1 VAGIAGHPRIGAA
14 MKLLLL
20 TRYGRMGA
28 SSRLRT
34 FQYVPWL
41 EAAGMSCTVQAL
53 FSDEMLRARYLVG
66 GYRLT
71 AVLSAYAAR
80 LKMLLERH
88 EFDLVWIEKEA
99 LPWLPAWA
107 ERLLL
112 RGIPYVLD
120 YDDAIFHKYDI
131 HPSAVVRRLLGR
143 RIDRLMKSARLVIGG
158 NEYLSCRARDAGAP
172 WVETM
177 STVVDLERYSVPD
190 PAYGVTPRIV
200 WVGSPST
207 ARYLQDLRRPL
218 AELAS
223 RCAYTMRVIGSNVD
237 LPGVSVECVP
247 WTEATEVKA
256 IAECDIGL
264 MPLADSPWE
273 KGKCGYKLIQYMA
286 CGLPVVASPIGVNS
300 SLVQQG
306 ENGYLA
312 ASSDEWVS
320 ALWRMINDVASRRK
334 MGAAGRRRVESEH
347 CLQRTAPLLCDMLFG
362 AAGYRVGAA

>member
-1 VAGIAGHPRIGAA
+1 MNV
-14 MKLLLL
+14 LLL

-34 FQYVPWL
+34 LQYVPWL
-41 EAAGMSCTVQAL
+41 EAAGMTCTVQAL
-53 FSDEMLRARYLVG
+53 FSDEMLQAKYQAG
-66 GYRLT
+66 GYRLS
-71 AVLSAYAAR
+71 AVLSAYGAR
-80 LKMLLERH
+80 LKVLLERH

-112 RGIPYVLD
+112 RGTPYVLD
-120 YDDAIFHKYDI
+120 FDDAIFHNYDNHRSPI
-131 HPSAVVRRLLGR
+131 VRRLLGR
-143 RIDRLMKSARLVIGG
+143 RIDRLMNGARLVIGG
-158 NEYLSCRARDAGAP
+158 NEYLARRAREAGAR

-177 STVVDLERYSVPD
+177 STVVDLERYVVPD
-190 PAYGVTPRIV
+190 PACGTHPRFV

-207 ARYLQDLRRPL
+207 ARYLEDLRQPL
-218 AELAS
+218 TELAS
-223 RCAYTMRVIGSNVD
+223 RCAYTLRVIGSNVD
-237 LPGVSVECVP
+237 LPGVSVECVT

-264 MPLADSPWE
+264 MPLADTPWE

-300 SLVQQG
+300 ALVQEG

-312 ASSDEWVS
+312 ASPDEWVS
-320 ALWRMINDVASRRK
+320 ALWRMINDAAIRRS
-334 MGAAGRRRVESEH
+334 MGAAGRQRVESQH
-347 CLQRTAPLLCDMLFG
+347 CLQRTAPRLCDMLFG
-362 AAGYRVGAA
+362 AAGYGGVSA

>member
-1 VAGIAGHPRIGAA
+1 MNV
-14 MKLLLL
+14 LLL

-53 FSDEMLRARYLVG
+53 FSDEMLRAKYQAG
-66 GYRLT
+66 SYRLA

-99 LPWLPAWA
+99 LPWLPAWI

-112 RGIPYVLD
+112 RGTAYVLD
-120 YDDAIFHKYDI
+120 YDDAIFHNYDI
-131 HPSAVVRRLLGR
+131 HRSALVRHLLGR

-158 NEYLSCRARDAGAP
+158 NEYLACRAREAGAA

-177 STVVDLERYSVPD
+177 PTVVDLERYTVPD
-190 PAYGVTPRIV
+190 PASRVGPRIV

-207 ARYLQDLRRPL
+207 VRYLEDLRRPL

-223 RCAYTMRVIGSNVD
+223 RCAYTLRVIGGNVD
-237 LPGVSVECVP
+237 LPGVNVECVP

-286 CGLPVVASPIGVNS
+286 CGLPVVASPTGVNS
-300 SLVQQG
+300 TLVQEG

-312 ASSDEWVS
+312 ASPDEWVS
-320 ALWRMINDVASRRK
+320 ALWRMINDAAIRRT

-362 AAGYRVGAA
+362 AAGYRGAPA

>member
-1 VAGIAGHPRIGAA
+1 
-14 MKLLLL
+14 MKVLLL
-20 TRYGRMGA
+20 TRYGRVGA

-53 FSDEMLRARYLVG
+53 FSDEMLRAKYQTG
-66 GYRLT
+66 GYRLA
-71 AVLSAYAAR
+71 AVLSAYGAR
-80 LKMLLERH
+80 LKVLFERH

-99 LPWLPAWA
+99 LPWLPAWV

-112 RGIPYVLD
+112 RGASYVLD
-120 YDDAIFHKYDI
+120 YDDAIFHNYDN
-131 HPSAVVRRLLGR
+131 HRSAFVRHVLGR

-158 NEYLSCRARDAGAP
+158 NEYLASRARDAGAA

-177 STVVDLERYSVPD
+177 PTVVDLERYTVPD
-190 PAYGVTPRIV
+190 PSSRADPRIV

-207 ARYLQDLRRPL
+207 VRYLEDLRRPL
-218 AELAS
+218 TDLAS
-223 RCAYTMRVIGSNVD
+223 RCAYTLRVIGGHVD

-247 WTEATEVKA
+247 WTEATEVEA

-264 MPLADSPWE
+264 MPLTDSPWE

-300 SLVQQG
+300 TLVKEG

-312 ASSDEWVS
+312 ASPDEWVS
-320 ALWRMINDVASRRK
+320 ALWRMINDVVNRRT

-362 AAGYRVGAA
+362 AAGYRGAPT